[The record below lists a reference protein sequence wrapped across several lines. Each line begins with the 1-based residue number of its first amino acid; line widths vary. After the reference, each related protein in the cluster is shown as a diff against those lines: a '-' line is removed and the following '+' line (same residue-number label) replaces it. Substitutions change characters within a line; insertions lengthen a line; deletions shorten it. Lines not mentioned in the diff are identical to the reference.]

1 MRYRRRN
8 PAPTLSEEL
17 DALAAHVEL
26 LDEDDRY
33 DFDVRGKVRPILTR
47 HLGRP
52 VGPSSDWVNTTWHI
66 DGDLYLFEDDY
77 DSYEVLR
84 RPDEYSDES
93 DVIEEV
99 KHLPDFDA
107 LRRYFRM
114 RRNPSRRPP
123 PPPSHTFALGADP
136 YQQGLFATSSYEAK
150 QKEKPRPV
158 VDERQVDLFGMPVA
172 PPPAKKNP
180 FSYPRRRR

>member
-1 MRYRRRN
+1 MRHRRRN

-33 DFDVRGKVRPILTR
+33 DFDVRGKARPILTR

-84 RPDEYSDES
+84 RSDEDS
-93 DVIEEV
+93 DEPDAIEEV

-107 LRRYFRM
+107 LRRYFR
-114 RRNPSRRPP
+114 
-123 PPPSHTFALGADP
+123 A
-136 YQQGLFATSSYEAK
+136 
-150 QKEKPRPV
+150 
-158 VDERQVDLFGMPVA
+158 RQRMVP
-172 PPPAKKNP
+172 
-180 FSYPRRRR
+180 